1 MSQDNEVCLEW
12 LAYALRRLHAEGQTK
27 VGGYLEEEVFEEVVF
42 ETNVA
47 PGS

>member
-1 MSQDNEVCLEW
+1 LSPDNEDCLAW
-12 LAYALRRLHAEGQTK
+12 LTDALRRLHVEGQTK
-27 VGGYLEEEVFEEVVF
+27 VVGYLEEVFEEVVF